1 MKKIILLISCLAILA
16 GCKNKKA
23 ETEAQQPEAQV
34 TETVQE
40 VGQAIEAVSQFLE
53 ENKIQAKSF
62 GLRQEE
68 DGTWQL
74 NLKNLDANG
83 EAAGELLKLT
93 LADNVEIVTLENGN
107 ILSSA
112 LSDETKS
119 ALNNKFVGY
128 WLDGDK
134 ISHIVEFA
142 K

>member
-112 LSDETKS
+112 LTDETKS

>member
-23 ETEAQQPEAQV
+23 EETPQQPESQV

-112 LSDETKS
+112 LTDETKS

>member
-23 ETEAQQPEAQV
+23 EEPAQPEAQV

-93 LADNVEIVTLENGN
+93 LADNVEIVTLESGN

>member
-23 ETEAQQPEAQV
+23 EEPAQPEAQV

-93 LADNVEIVTLENGN
+93 LADNVEIVTLESGN

-112 LSDETKS
+112 LNDETKS

>member
-23 ETEAQQPEAQV
+23 EEPAQPEAQV